1 MFSSWLVDTITVARY
16 SGSVSDYGD
25 PITDPQVTMKA
36 RVEESVQ
43 TIRDIDGNERNVT
56 HAIATSEPIS
66 ERDLI
71 WIPGK
76 DTGNESEALRPV
88 SVRTAANKSGNF
100 RFYMTLL

>member
-16 SGSVSDYGD
+16 SGAVSDYGD

-43 TIRDIDGNERNVT
+43 TIRDIDGTERNVT
-56 HAIATSEPIS
+56 HSIATSERID
-66 ERDLI
+66 EKDLI

-76 DTGNESEALRPV
+76 DTGDDSQALRPV
-88 SVRTAANKSGNF
+88 SVRTAANKAGNF
-100 RFYMTLL
+100 RFYLTLL